1 MRGAVMAAALMLI
14 MLVPGTPA
22 GAAGDITGGT
32 GTLAAAQQTALA
44 EATPSPTP
52 MAQLLDEE
60 GFIEALGIEPPLGEV
75 DGQAVAI
82 LHDYYLEL
90 SALLDS
96 VREAVTGDELADV
109 AALTAL
115 KQATDDMDDEL
126 DAFED
131 TIKATYRAGGL
142 KRSRYELY
150 RAELEYMDDMLDLA
164 ENMLEIIL
172 GDDWDDWDNWDD
184 WEEDWSDGWTPQSAE
199 ELIGWM
205 AGHLTLEYP
214 HEHYKWDD

>member
-1 MRGAVMAAALMLI
+1 
-14 MLVPGTPA
+14 
-22 GAAGDITGGT
+22 
-32 GTLAAAQQTALA
+32 
-44 EATPSPTP
+44 

-60 GFIEALGIEPPLGEV
+60 GFIGALGIEPPLGEV
-75 DGQAVAI
+75 DAQAVAI
-82 LHDYYLEL
+82 LHDHYLGL

-142 KRSRYELY
+142 ERSRYELY
-150 RAELEYMDDMLDLA
+150 RAELDYMDDVLDLA
-164 ENMLEIIL
+164 EDMLEIIL
-172 GDDWDDWDNWDD
+172 GDDWDDWDD

-214 HEHYKWDD
+214 HGNCNWDD